1 MIVSQKK
8 RGNKSMFF
16 FEASELVHP
25 MIVSIVFG
33 SYEVAGENGLAD
45 FGQV

>member
-1 MIVSQKK
+1 MVDEES
-8 RGNKSMFF
+8 N
-16 FEASELVHP
+16 HP

-45 FGQV
+45 FGKV